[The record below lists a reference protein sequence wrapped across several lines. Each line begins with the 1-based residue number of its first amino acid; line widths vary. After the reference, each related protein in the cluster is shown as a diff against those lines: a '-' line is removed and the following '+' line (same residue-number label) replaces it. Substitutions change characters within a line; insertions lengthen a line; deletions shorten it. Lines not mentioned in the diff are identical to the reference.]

1 MTDPQHHK
9 QAAARLFQ
17 TLAADGA
24 STEGEQL
31 SRTRKLFVLFVAGL
45 LSVAVPL
52 GWASTAANS
61 GGSDNGPE
69 AVLVKSDD
77 DDLRDEQDNS
87 GPGGGDD
94 DDTDTDT
101 ATHSTTGADTTDP
114 ATGTT
119 DEGTVT
125 AGDDSDTGTG
135 TGTRGK
141 TGERKD
147 LKTGKE
153 TGKQHTDRRGLDT
166 GVSTKGET
174 DPGDKTGK
182 SERR

>member
-1 MTDPQHHK
+1 MTDPQHQK
-9 QAAARLFQ
+9 AAARLFQ

-24 STEGEQL
+24 GAEGDQL

-45 LSVAVPL
+45 LFVAAPL
-52 GWASTAANS
+52 AWAGSAAGS

-69 AVLVKSDD
+69 AVLVKSSD
-77 DDLRDEQDNS
+77 DDLRDEH
-87 GPGGGDD
+87 DD
-94 DDTDTDT
+94 DGDDTDDTDD
-101 ATHSTTGADTTDP
+101 AETTDP

-119 DEGTVT
+119 DEGKIT

-141 TGERKD
+141 TGEAKD
-147 LKTGKE
+147 AKTGKE
-153 TGKQHTDRRGLDT
+153 TGAKKTDRAGLAT

>member
-9 QAAARLFQ
+9 GAAPRLFQ

-24 STEGEQL
+24 AAERDQL
-31 SRTRKLFVLFVAGL
+31 SRTRKLFVVFVAGRL
-45 LSVAVPL
+45 FV
-52 GWASTAANS
+52 
-61 GGSDNGPE
+61 

-87 GPGGGDD
+87 GPGGD

-101 ATHSTTGADTTDP
+101 ATATDSTTGADTTDP

-119 DEGTVT
+119 DAGKVT

-141 TGERKD
+141 TGQAKD
-147 LKTGKE
+147 AKTGKE
-153 TGKQHTDRRGLDT
+153 TGFANTDRAGLDT

>member
-9 QAAARLFQ
+9 QAAPRLFQ
-17 TLAADGA
+17 TLAADGTMA
-24 STEGEQL
+24 EGDQL
-31 SRTRKLFVLFVAGL
+31 SRTRKLFILFITGLLFVA
-45 LSVAVPL
+45 APL
-52 GWASTAANS
+52 GWASSAAGS

-69 AVLVKSDD
+69 AVLVKSSD
-77 DDLRDEQDNS
+77 DDLRGDDDD
-87 GPGGGDD
+87 PDGDD

-101 ATHSTTGADTTDP
+101 GTTDP

-119 DEGTVT
+119 DEGKVT
-125 AGDDSDTGTG
+125 KGDDDDTGTG

-141 TGERKD
+141 TGQRQD
-147 LKTGKE
+147 AKTGKE
-153 TGKQHTDRRGLDT
+153 TGAKHTDRPGLDT

>member
-1 MTDPQHHK
+1 MTDPQHHR

-24 STEGEQL
+24 TAEGDQL
-31 SRTRKLFVLFVAGL
+31 SRTRKLFVVFVASLLFVA
-45 LSVAVPL
+45 APL
-52 GWASTAANS
+52 AWAGSAAGS

-94 DDTDTDT
+94 DTDTDT
-101 ATHSTTGADTTDP
+101 GTSDP

-119 DEGTVT
+119 DEGKVT
-125 AGDDSDTGTG
+125 AGDDDDTGTG

-141 TGERKD
+141 TGQAKD
-147 LKTGKE
+147 HKTGKE
-153 TGKQHTDRRGLDT
+153 TGAKKTDRVGLDT